1 MIFDKRIDSLV
12 AKAFIGPYIMAF
24 VIAEFVL
31 VMQFLWKYI
40 DDITGKG
47 IGIFEILELV
57 FYFSL
62 TLIPTAI
69 PITILLASVFV
80 FGNMSET
87 FQLTSLKSAGISFFR
102 IVRMGIVI
110 GILTALLS
118 VIASNMIVPKANY
131 VFFKGFNS
139 IKKHKPALVIEE
151 GMFNEDFTNYKI
163 YVGSKAKDG
172 KSISDIKIYDQNIN
186 SRQINLITA
195 QSGEMSTS
203 PDGKLFI
210 MTLFDGEQ
218 IRELK
223 ENLSKNKGVKK
234 YPMTKS
240 TFKKWE
246 KSFDMSEFQIKKEGN
261 ISTTNSFDLMN
272 TPQLLYSIDSVSSEV
287 TSLNQRNI
295 YNYDKMVHINNDE
308 FDQQPKINSSMNKSA
323 SATIKDL
330 ETKAAASKYNKANIS
345 SDKPT
350 VRKTG
355 YTNTGKY
362 KSALSDSLD
371 IETAGSFLNLIKKK
385 ERKSILKTAYTK
397 ANHVNNQV
405 LTNENKIRI
414 NLAKKRRFIYKL
426 HQQYSQALICILFL
440 FIGAP
445 LGSIIRKGGYGF
457 PLLISIIFFMLFI
470 IMRIMG
476 SRLQGSGVL
485 NPYIAAWL
493 PNIVL
498 LPFAVIF
505 TYKAIRDSRFNFQAL
520 FSRFSKV

>member
-12 AKAFIGPYIMAF
+12 AKAFVGPYVMAF

-57 FYFSL
+57 FYFAL

-118 VIASNMIVPKANY
+118 VVASNLIVPKANY
-131 VFFKGFNS
+131 SFFKGFNA
-139 IKKHKPALVIEE
+139 IKKHKPALVIEQ

-163 YVGSKAKDG
+163 YVGHKSKDG
-172 KSISDIKIYDQNIN
+172 KTIGDIKIYDQKNVDSKRINI
-186 SRQINLITA
+186 ITA

-203 PDGKLFI
+203 PDGKLFK

-218 IRELK
+218 VRELK

-234 YPMTKS
+234 FPLTRS

-246 KSFDMSEFQIKKEGN
+246 KTFDMSEFQLKEEGN
-261 ISTTNSFDLMN
+261 ISTNNSFDLMN
-272 TPQLLYSIDSVSSEV
+272 TPQLLYSIDSVSSEAIAIRD
-287 TSLNQRNI
+287 RNI
-295 YNYDKMVHINNDE
+295 YNFDDMLSIENDLYDTKSKVYESRTAKESKAVEKERSINTSTS
-308 FDQQPKINSSMNKSA
+308 Q
-323 SATIKDL
+323 
-330 ETKAAASKYNKANIS
+330 
-345 SDKPT
+345 
-350 VRKTG
+350 VRPTG
-355 YTNTGKY
+355 YSKSGKY
-362 KSALSDSLD
+362 KSVLVDSVD
-371 IETAGSFLNLIKKK
+371 IASVSSFLNLIKAD
-385 ERKSILKTAYTK
+385 ERKKVLKSAYTK
-397 ANHVNNQV
+397 ANHMNNQI
-405 LTNENKIRI
+405 LNNDNKIKI
-414 NLAKKRRFIYKL
+414 NIAKKKRFIYKL
-426 HQQYSQALICILFL
+426 HQQYSQAFICILFL

-493 PNIVL
+493 PNIAL
-498 LPFAVIF
+498 LPFAIVF
-505 TYKAIRDSRFNFQAL
+505 TYKAVRDSRFNFQAFL
-520 FSRFSKV
+520 ARISRS

>member
-12 AKAFIGPYIMAF
+12 AKAFIGPYFMAF

-47 IGIFEILELV
+47 IGLFEILELV

-102 IVRMGIVI
+102 VVRMGIVI
-110 GILTALLS
+110 GVLTALIS
-118 VIASNMIVPKANY
+118 VIASNMIVPKAYY
-131 VFFKGFNS
+131 VFYKGFNS

-151 GMFNEDFTNYKI
+151 GMFNEDFSNYKI
-163 YVGSKAKDG
+163 YVGSKSKDG
-172 KSISDIKIYDQNIN
+172 KTISDIKIYDQSNVD
-186 SRQINLITA
+186 SRRINLITA

-218 IRELK
+218 IRDLK
-223 ENLSKNKGVKK
+223 ENIAKNKGVKK
-234 YPMTKS
+234 YPMTRS

-246 KSFDMSEFQIKKEGN
+246 KSFDMSEFQLKKEGN
-261 ISTTNSFDLMN
+261 VSTTNSFDLMN
-272 TPQLLYSIDSVSSEV
+272 TPQLLYSIDSVSTEV
-287 TSLNQRNI
+287 ISLNERNI
-295 YNYDKMVHINNDE
+295 YNYDKMVHIENDLYNIE
-308 FDQQPKINSSMNKSA
+308 PKSYTRSDDGTVKKNEVK
-323 SATIKDL
+323 
-330 ETKAAASKYNKANIS
+330 EYNKPN
-345 SDKPT
+345 KPV

-355 YTNTGKY
+355 FSKTGKY
-362 KSALSDSLD
+362 NSVLNDSLD
-371 IETAGSFLNLIKKK
+371 LATAGSFLKLIKSG
-385 ERKSILKTAYTK
+385 EQKSILKSAYTK
-397 ANHVNNQV
+397 ANHMNNQV
-405 LTNENKIRI
+405 LSNDNKIRI
-414 NLAKKRRFIYKL
+414 NLAKKRRFLYKL
-426 HQQYSQALICILFL
+426 HQQYSHAFICILFL

-470 IMRIMG
+470 IMQIMG

-493 PNIVL
+493 PNITM

-520 FSRFSKV
+520 LSRFSRT

>member
-1 MIFDKRIDSLV
+1 MLFDKRIDSLV
-12 AKAFIGPYIMAF
+12 AKAFIGPYVMAF

-57 FYFSL
+57 FYFAL

-118 VIASNMIVPKANY
+118 VVASNMIVPKANY
-131 VFFKGFNS
+131 SFYKGFNA

-163 YVGSKAKDG
+163 YVGHKSKDG
-172 KSISDIKIYDQNIN
+172 KSISDIRIYDQKNVDSKRINI
-186 SRQINLITA
+186 ITA

-218 IRELK
+218 VRELK

-234 YPMTKS
+234 FPLTRS
-240 TFKKWE
+240 RFKKWE
-246 KSFDMSEFQIKKEGN
+246 KTFDMSEFQLKKEGN

-272 TPQLLYSIDSVSSEV
+272 TPQLLYSIDSVKSEV
-287 TSLNQRNI
+287 VALNQRNI
-295 YNYDKMVHINNDE
+295 YNYDELVHIDRE
-308 FDQQPKINSSMNKSA
+308 
-323 SATIKDL
+323 IKDFDS
-330 ETKAAASKYNKANIS
+330 KVYGAYKQNKPSAAELNKIQQAKKKKAN
-345 SDKPT
+345 PA
-350 VRKTG
+350 RKTS
-355 YTNTGKY
+355 KPSY
-362 KSALSDSLD
+362 KSVMVDSID
-371 IETAGSFLNLIKKK
+371 IASAGSFLNLIKSAEHEKVL
-385 ERKSILKTAYTK
+385 KSAHAK
-397 ANHVNNQV
+397 ARHMDNQIRN
-405 LTNENKIRI
+405 TENKIRI
-414 NLAKKRRFIYKL
+414 NIAKRKRFSYKL
-426 HQQYSQALICILFL
+426 HQQYSQAFICILFL

-493 PNIVL
+493 PNITL
-498 LPFAVIF
+498 LPFAIVF
-505 TYKAIRDSRFNFQAL
+505 TYKALRDSRFNFQAFFAR
-520 FSRFSKV
+520 FSRA